1 MTKSKSTG
9 AKVFPPKVTDQRSSV
24 GKRNKISTG
33 VEASMLVEPKERK
46 NGNLQTIDVFSF
58 VSSRSFL
65 IGFRAMSLRTFAPQ
79 LGIWENSTIRGQIL
93 SQMWTKPPFSLLT
106 NNSLPVISHKP

>member
-33 VEASMLVEPKERK
+33 VEASMRIEPKERK
-46 NGNLQTIDVFSF
+46 NGNLQTIAVFEPL
-58 VSSRSFL
+58 SSRSFL
-65 IGFRAMSLRTFAPQ
+65 IGFRAISLCTFVLR
-79 LGIWENSTIRGQIL
+79 LGIREDNIFPKANFTAKADCVVAFSSL
-93 SQMWTKPPFSLLT
+93 SYR
-106 NNSLPVISHKP
+106 